1 MRCSHRAISRTSLA
15 ALTALAILATG
26 AASKAEDAPSPWPA
40 LGISGTVRGTASSHA
55 FAFDRHAAAAAASAW
70 LTVDPQRF
78 WGVKAFADGRV
89 QTERRPLGART
100 SWELREAYVERPL
113 GDIDLK
119 IGRQIIVWGRADKV
133 NPTDIWSVRDL
144 TLVTTDDEDQRLGA
158 AAVQAAWRL
167 GAIRLIGVWQP
178 EWRAPVFPV
187 PPLPA
192 GLTAHIARP
201 AHPDAQAGIKI
212 DHSGTG
218 IDWSLSYAH
227 AIDKTPDLR
236 LDTPVSVDI
245 LYQPI
250 DMYGADAAVPFGPY
264 GLRAEAAYTRR
275 RRPGEVDITAKYDD
289 LFLVAG
295 IERTFDG
302 ELSLNVQYLFRRN
315 YGFHDPASV
324 ADPSRRFLAGRE
336 EVLANQFA
344 RDMSGFSLSA
354 VDRFLNET
362 LQAEIDAVGWAGRAG
377 GTLGPKVSY
386 AVNDRWQLI
395 VGAQLYFGPRMGFFG
410 EFHDAST
417 LFAEVRRGF

>member
-1 MRCSHRAISRTSLA
+1 MPRSRLVTWKIRRFLLLA
-15 ALTALAILATG
+15 GSWAVSADACQ
-26 AASKAEDAPSPWPA
+26 ASPPWPA
-40 LGISGTVRGTASSHA
+40 LGLSGTLRGTLFSHD
-55 FAFDRHAAAAAASAW
+55 FSFDRDTPVASASAW
-70 LTVDPQRF
+70 ITAQPPRL
-78 WGVKAFADGRV
+78 WGIKTFADGRV
-89 QTERRPLGART
+89 QTERRPHGAHT
-100 SWELREAYVERPL
+100 AWDLREAYGERAL
-113 GDIDLK
+113 GDLDLK
-119 IGRQIIVWGRADKV
+119 LGRQIIVWGRADKI
-133 NPTDIWSVRDL
+133 NPTDVWSVRDR
-144 TLVTTDDEDQRLGA
+144 TLAVTDDEDQRLGA
-158 AAVQAAWRL
+158 TALQAKWRL
-167 GAIRLIGVWQP
+167 SGISLIGVWQP
-178 EWRAPVFPV
+178 EWRAPIFPI
-187 PPLPA
+187 PSLPA
-192 GLTAHIARP
+192 GVGAGHVHP
-201 AHPDAQAGIKI
+201 ANASGQFGLKV
-212 DHSGTG
+212 DHSGEG
-218 IDWSLSYAH
+218 VDWSIAYA
-227 AIDKTPDLR
+227 AVLDKTPDLR
-236 LDTPVSVDI
+236 SDRPDRLDFVYRPER
-245 LYQPI
+245 
-250 DMYGADAAVPFGPY
+250 MYGADAAVPFGPY